1 MFVTTHTGHRY
12 QGPALQQQPSAR
24 SLGEVDGYAR
34 GIAFA
39 TVRELL
45 DELAW
50 AEDDYRPESERLS
63 GYIDGLRSAR
73 KERLAAED
81 GE

>member
-1 MFVTTHTGHRY
+1 MLIAHAGHLY

-24 SLGEVDGYAR
+24 SLGSVDGYAR
-34 GIAFA
+34 GIAFQ
-39 TVRELL
+39 TVRALL

-50 AEDDYRPESERLS
+50 AEDDYRPESERLT
-63 GYIDGLRSAR
+63 GYVEGLRRALA
-73 KERLAAED
+73 ERQAAE